1 MGRIGT
7 RWVGAIARTGV
18 NAGITPVLTQPP
30 IVQHIATTH
39 ARLIARQKLA
49 YRYGFGEFY
58 HATSRASPIAGLR
71 APAGPS
77 RDVLVSPEHW
87 KVIAKK
93 AKGEF
98 LGHFSIAI
106 GFMSHLPDEPA
117 EVVCDLIVML
127 QSPQLR

>member
-1 MGRIGT
+1 M
-7 RWVGAIARTGV
+7 
-18 NAGITPVLTQPP
+18 
-30 IVQHIATTH
+30 
-39 ARLIARQKLA
+39 
-49 YRYGFGEFY
+49 
-58 HATSRASPIAGLR
+58 AGLR

-98 LGHFSIAI
+98 LGHSSIAI

-117 EVVCDLIVML
+117 EVVCDPIVML